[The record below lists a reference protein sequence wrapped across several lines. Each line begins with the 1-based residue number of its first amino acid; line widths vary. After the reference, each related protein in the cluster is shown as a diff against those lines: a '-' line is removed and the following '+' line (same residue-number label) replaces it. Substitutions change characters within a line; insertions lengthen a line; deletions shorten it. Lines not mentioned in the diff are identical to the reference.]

1 MVLWVCGMHLKRSG
15 KLGVVVGGS
24 DGIGSE
30 NGSGP
35 AHVRTKE
42 AATTLMSWLS

>member
-1 MVLWVCGMHLKRSG
+1 MHLKRSG
-15 KLGVVVGGS
+15 KLEMAVGGW